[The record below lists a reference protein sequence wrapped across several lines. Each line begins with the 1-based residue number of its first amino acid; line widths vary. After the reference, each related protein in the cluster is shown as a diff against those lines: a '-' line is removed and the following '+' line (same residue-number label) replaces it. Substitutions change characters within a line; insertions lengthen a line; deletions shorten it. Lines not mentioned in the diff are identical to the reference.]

1 MDTLTLKNIRIKGN
15 HGFYE
20 KERQN
25 GNNFEVDLIFT
36 ADLQEA
42 AESDRLEDT
51 IDYQQ
56 AVTIVE
62 NIIKGPSQKLIESL
76 TKKIGDQLF
85 NRFPRAEKLK
95 VAVRKLHPPV
105 DTETDYSEISMSWQ
119 RSS

>member
-1 MDTLTLKNIRIKGN
+1 MDTLTLKNIRIKGK

-20 KERQN
+20 KERKDE
-25 GNNFEVDLIFT
+25 NNFEVDLIFT
-36 ADLQEA
+36 ADLQKA

-56 AVTIVE
+56 AISVVHD
-62 NIIKGPSQKLIESL
+62 IIKGPSQKLIESL
-76 TKKIGDQLF
+76 TKEIGDQLF
-85 NRFPRAEKLK
+85 SRFPQVEKLK